1 MVSYNDNFVL
11 FPAHFGTIKWVFA
24 GILTFGGGILY
35 EEDSLNSHLSQCI
48 KKLYELRKRIQSSNP
63 FITNCMSF
71 QDYINAPDDLFTHY
85 VKSDEYA

>member
-35 EEDSLNSHLSQCI
+35 EEDSLNSHLS
-48 KKLYELRKRIQSSNP
+48 
-63 FITNCMSF
+63 
-71 QDYINAPDDLFTHY
+71 
-85 VKSDEYA
+85 